1 MTLAPGQ
8 GGTPADGARL
18 RPQPADSWQ
27 VQEAAAAAGLLLTA
41 AVPFETHAWEKLGY
55 TQRGCWRGFTQGFN
69 ADDGALVHVLQPPGG
84 GRRSAYPA
92 SYERDVTVWAD
103 RWGDSSADS
112 SAAEAD
118 SKAAAQLD
126 RTLVS
131 LLRTEAAWQP
141 FIQRAWVVEVRA
153 SVSLPFRLVRR

>member
-1 MTLAPGQ
+1 MKTLPPLFQ
-8 GGTPADGARL
+8 AR
-18 RPQPADSWQ
+18 
-27 VQEAAAAAGLLLTA
+27 
-41 AVPFETHAWEKLGY
+41 AWARLGY
-55 TQRGCWRGFTQGFN
+55 TRRGCWRGFTRGFH

-84 GRRSAYPA
+84 ERRSAYPA

-103 RWGDSSADS
+103 RWGAAADS
-112 SAAEAD
+112 SGAEAD

-131 LLRTEAAWQP
+131 LLRTEAAWHP

-153 SVSLPFRLVRR
+153 CLSPLQARS